1 MRSRITVTLKKE
13 MENYSLYD
21 FDGKLKSMVNYK
33 NELVHGPAVYY
44 NEQFKW
50 AEGGFL
56 KGKRY
61 GKWVYFNSKINK
73 PKPQIEYEFKSD
85 SVVKMVYHGSNNS
98 RKWEGYFLH
107 EKKERNWVLF
117 NVYDQKIAEHN
128 YNYGFRNGLSITHR
142 SGGALESKGYY
153 TAGIKTGN
161 WNYYNNNNKV
171 VYTESYSENI
181 LVNDNYLEQ
190 VSEIGAA
197 HEQAYYNDDSKLGTA
212 GLSMHYNLLGRS
224 FYSYKKTDQ
233 RSLLPIPSIE
243 TEYRFQQHKSKAKVG
258 FNDIPEEFELSAAAF
273 LTSSMWRRKGDPEIF
288 LPGVYLLRME
298 LGCFDELISNELIR
312 KLGTEQDR

>member
-1 MRSRITVTLKKE
+1 
-13 MENYSLYD
+13 
-21 FDGKLKSMVNYK
+21 
-33 NELVHGPAVYY
+33 
-44 NEQFKW
+44 
-50 AEGGFL
+50 
-56 KGKRY
+56 
-61 GKWVYFNSKINK
+61 
-73 PKPQIEYEFKSD
+73 
-85 SVVKMVYHGSNNS
+85 MVYHGSNNS

-142 SGGALESKGYY
+142 SVGALESKGYY